1 MQISLLS
8 LFCDL
13 LYKFPNMVVA
23 AITRESVREA
33 FKMGI
38 SASQVIDNFILK
50 LLIILYQSVLYIK

>member
-1 MQISLLS
+1 
-8 LFCDL
+8 
-13 LYKFPNMVVA
+13 MVVA